1 MADSFIDVLKGYEDL
16 ADRIKNEDPSLL
28 IESDNTVDTT
38 KDINKN
44 GLMSKQAKQF
54 ANISKYYDRSQLQA
68 LSLADNMNT
77 IQNTDYSIRRRL
89 ENSTDMLP
97 SEYDKKL
104 AEEEKKKDDDL
115 RFNQLKAKL

>member
-28 IESDNTVDTT
+28 IESDSTVDTP

-54 ANISKYYDRSQLQA
+54 ANVSKYYDRSQLQA
-68 LSLADNMNT
+68 LSLAANF
-77 IQNTDYSIRRRL
+77 
-89 ENSTDMLP
+89 
-97 SEYDKKL
+97 
-104 AEEEKKKDDDL
+104 AEITRKDI
-115 RFNQLKAKL
+115 